1 MKNSLINVNQR
12 RDFIFNL
19 LLKHKY
25 VEVKDIAA
33 KCKVSELTIRRD
45 LEFFE
50 HKSLI
55 ERYYGGARLIEDSSA
70 DQKSHQLNITKEAI
84 AKTAAKY
91 IDSGDT
97 IFINT
102 SSTALLVIKYLNTK
116 QVTIIT
122 NSTKALTMNNNPN
135 ATIILSGGEV
145 YPKKDSMVGDFALN
159 NLTKIHVSKSIL
171 GCSALSLNE
180 GLTTSIHSEVSLNQT
195 MLKNTKGLRIIALDS
210 SKINKVASYV
220 TASLSDIDMIITDK
234 KANHEDIEKIKQKY
248 LIKVILV

>member
-12 RDFIFNL
+12 RDFIFSI
-19 LLKHKY
+19 LLKNKY
-25 VEVKDIAA
+25 VEVKDLATQ
-33 KCKVSELTIRRD
+33 CKVSELTIRRD

-50 HKSLI
+50 RKSLI
-55 ERYYGGARLIEDSSA
+55 ERYYGGARIIEDTSD
-70 DQKSHQLNITKEAI
+70 DQKSHQLNMTKEAI
-84 AKTAAKY
+84 AKIAAEY

-102 SSTALLVIKYLNTK
+102 SSTALLVIKYLNKK

-122 NSTKALTMNNNPN
+122 NSVKALAMNNNPN
-135 ATIILSGGEV
+135 VTIILSGGEV
-145 YPKKDSMVGDFALN
+145 YQKKDSMVGDFALN

-195 MLKNTKGLRIIALDS
+195 MLKNTKGLRIIVLDS

-220 TASLSDIDMIITDK
+220 TASLNDIDIIITDK
-234 KANHEDIEKIKQKY
+234 KASLEDIEKIKKKY
-248 LIKVILV
+248 FIKVILV

>member
-12 RDFIFNL
+12 RDYIFSM
-19 LLKHKY
+19 LLKHKQ
-25 VEVKDIAA
+25 VEVKDLAF
-33 KCKVSELTIRRD
+33 KCQVSELTIRRD

-50 HKSLI
+50 QKSLI
-55 ERYYGGARLIEDSSA
+55 ERFYGGAKLIEKTDK
-70 DQKSHQLNITKEAI
+70 DQKSHQLTLTKEAI
-84 AKTAAKY
+84 AKVAADLV
-91 IDSGDT
+91 DSGDT

-102 SSTALLVIKYLNTK
+102 SSTALLVIKYLNKK

-122 NSTKALTMNNNPN
+122 NSVKALLMNNNPN
-135 ATIILSGGEV
+135 VTIILSGGEV
-145 YPKKDSMVGDFALN
+145 YQKKDSMVGDFALN

-195 MLKNTKGLRIIALDS
+195 MLNNTKGLRIIVLDS

-220 TASLSDIDMIITDK
+220 TASLTDVDIIITDK
-234 KANHEDIEKIKQKY
+234 KANPEEIEKIQKKY